1 MFNFWNPVQIRDRC
15 ESNRAVREIK
25 TETDTIR
32 MNMELVLSHLQI
44 QKLGEQYK
52 EGLQF
57 MPVLS
62 ATAQLLI
69 KQKGKRSDCCHWNMK
84 SKNSAALQSGRCAVT
99 QSFMVG
105 SFLLMAHLS
114 PTVLQSSYF
123 HGPNCAALRRCTI

>member
-1 MFNFWNPVQIRDRC
+1 MQIRDRC
-15 ESNRAVREIK
+15 CESSRVVREIK

-32 MNMELVLSHLQI
+32 MNVEAVPSHLQI
-44 QKLGEQYK
+44 QKRGEQYN

-57 MPVLS
+57 SPVLS
-62 ATAQLLI
+62 ATAQLVI

-99 QSFMVG
+99 QGFMVG

-114 PTVLQSSYF
+114 PTVLQGSYF
-123 HGPNCAALRRCTI
+123 HGPNCAALRRRTI